1 MRDYEPSE
9 EVLNLWF
16 LYCLQRGGYPFRPD
30 DLTVEEWVRL
40 GILKDEIEAMKAG
53 VKIG

>member
-16 LYCLQRGGYPFRPD
+16 LYCLQRGGYPFRQD
-30 DLTVEEWVRL
+30 DLLVEEWVRL